1 MAMIQQ
7 TFIAYRRSSTAVQI
21 LGLEIQQ
28 RLIDEYV
35 TRIGGVVVAGYHDVG
50 TAARSVKER
59 ARAQPNLERAL
70 LHARSSKATIVA
82 SRLDRLT
89 RSTSILADLM
99 ENGPAF
105 VIAELPSASPFV
117 LQIYAAMAEEY
128 RRQVSRRVKGGMK
141 EAKARGSWVPRRDC
155 RAGVRF
161 SGMARRHAERM
172 RPIIEDIR
180 RGRILSGTDVSLE
193 MNGRGLR
200 TVFGRC
206 WTDRSARNLWKRFY
220 PQWDM
225 WSFPGNQTRVA
236 RTLKAAARTRAR
248 DLRPVILQ
256 IERDGARSGR
266 EIANR
271 LNAAGWRS
279 INGRPWG
286 AETVNRLR
294 RRQRAEDGS

>member
-1 MAMIQQ
+1 MIQQ
-7 TFIAYRRSSTAVQI
+7 TFIAYRRSSTAVQV
-21 LGLEIQQ
+21 LGLEIQ
-28 RLIDEYV
+28 RCSIHEYV
-35 TRIGGVVVAGYHDVG
+35 TPIGGVVVAGYHDIG
-50 TAARSVKER
+50 TAAQSVKER

-70 LHARSSKATIVA
+70 LHARNIKAVVVT

-105 VIAELPSASPFV
+105 VIAELPFASPFV
-117 LQIYAAMAEEY
+117 LQVYAAVAEEY
-128 RRQVSRRVKGGMK
+128 RRQVSLRVKGGMK

-155 RAGVRF
+155 RAGLHF
-161 SGMARRHAERM
+161 SAMARRHAESM
-172 RPIIEDIR
+172 RPMIEDIR
-180 RGRILSGTDVSLE
+180 RGRILSATDVSVE

-200 TVFGRC
+200 TVFGRS
-206 WTDRSARNLWKRFY
+206 WTDLSARNLWRRFY

-225 WSFPGNQTRVA
+225 PNFPGNQSGVA
-236 RTLKAAARTRAR
+236 RTLKTAARTRAQ

-256 IERDGARSGR
+256 IQSDGTRSGR
-266 EIANR
+266 EIANH

-294 RRQRAEDGS
+294 RRLRAEKGS